1 MRGYTKG
8 PVKPSGT
15 PEQWVALTDQLDR
28 LRRWEEESNT
38 SPTAKVYREM
48 AAAAAAKHLARTVD
62 RVES

>member
-15 PEQWVALTDQLDR
+15 PEQWIALTDQLDR
-28 LRRWEEESNT
+28 LRRWEDESNT
-38 SPTAKVYREM
+38 NSTAKVYREM
-48 AAAAAAKHLARTVD
+48 LASAASKHLVRTVE